1 MENTSDMEVRVVFM
15 GTPDFAVPI
24 LESLIRGSYHVVAVY
39 TRPDKPAG
47 RRQRLTLPAV
57 KRLAVEYKI
66 PVIQPKTLRAAE
78 AVKELASF
86 NPALIVVAAFG
97 RILPGEV
104 LALPEFGCVN
114 VHPSLLPQHRGAS
127 PVVGALLCGD
137 SLTGVTI
144 ILMDAGMDSGPILA
158 HREMDISSEDT
169 AGSLTSKLADVG
181 AELLVET
188 LPKWLKGELE
198 PRPQDERRA
207 TYSRLITSKD
217 GRIDWH
223 LPALELWRQVRA
235 FNPWPGCYTWWQGKR
250 LKIHKAVPLG
260 KVANGEIGEVVAL
273 PWPSP
278 VKVGV
283 ATGEGVLGLCQVQLE
298 GKREMSIADFVRGQ
312 KDFIGSILASG

>member
-1 MENTSDMEVRVVFM
+1 
-15 GTPDFAVPI
+15 
-24 LESLIRGSYHVVAVY
+24 
-39 TRPDKPAG
+39 
-47 RRQRLTLPAV
+47 
-57 KRLAVEYKI
+57 
-66 PVIQPKTLRAAE
+66 
-78 AVKELASF
+78 
-86 NPALIVVAAFG
+86 
-97 RILPGEV
+97 
-104 LALPEFGCVN
+104 
-114 VHPSLLPQHRGAS
+114 LPQHRGAS
-127 PVVGALLCGD
+127 PVVDALLCGD

-158 HREMDISSEDT
+158 HREVDISSEDT

-188 LPKWLKGELE
+188 LPKWLKGERE

-217 GRIDWH
+217 GWIDWH

-235 FNPWPGCYTWWQGKR
+235 FNPWPGCYTSWQGKR

-283 ATGEGVLGLCQVQLE
+283 ATGEGVLGLCRVQLE

>member
-1 MENTSDMEVRVVFM
+1 MEVRVVFM

-86 NPALIVVAAFG
+86 NPELIVVAAFG

-127 PVVGALLCGD
+127 PVVDALLCGD

-158 HREMDISSEDT
+158 HREVDISSEDT

-198 PRPQDERRA
+198 PRPQDERQA

-217 GRIDWH
+217 GQIDWH

-283 ATGEGVLGLCQVQLE
+283 ATGEGVLGLCRVQLE